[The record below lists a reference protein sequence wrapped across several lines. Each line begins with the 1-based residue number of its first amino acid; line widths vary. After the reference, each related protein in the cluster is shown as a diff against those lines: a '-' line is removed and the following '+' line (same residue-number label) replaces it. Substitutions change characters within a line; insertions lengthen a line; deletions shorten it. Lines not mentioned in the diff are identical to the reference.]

1 MLAALVLCGIG
12 CTVAAASTT
21 TVRVTARVLPR
32 LDVHLDR
39 PSALQVSLLDV
50 QRGYLDARAPM
61 SVTGNV
67 PGRVPLAVTI
77 GSGPV
82 RHVQV
87 FGPQGMMEVP
97 ADGAL
102 FDVGAFVR
110 GEQTALVFRFL
121 LAPGTRPGSYAWP
134 VSIFPAP

>member
-39 PSALQVSLLDV
+39 P
-50 QRGYLDARAPM
+50 
-61 SVTGNV
+61 
-67 PGRVPLAVTI
+67 
-77 GSGPV
+77 
-82 RHVQV
+82 
-87 FGPQGMMEVP
+87 
-97 ADGAL
+97 
-102 FDVGAFVR
+102 
-110 GEQTALVFRFL
+110 
-121 LAPGTRPGSYAWP
+121 

>member
-12 CTVAAASTT
+12 GTVAAASTT

-39 PSALQVSLLDV
+39 PAALQVSLGDV
-50 QRGYLDARAPM
+50 RRGYLDAQAPI
-61 SVTGNV
+61 SVSGNV
-67 PGRVPLAVTI
+67 AGRVPLAVTI

-87 FGPQGMMEVP
+87 FGPQGTMEVP